1 MQVRKT
7 ALMQSAHVPSLGLRY
22 WFALCLASIFGANMG
37 DFFAHVLGLGHVRG
51 LPILAV
57 LFAAV
62 YFIER
67 RDRSRHEAYYWL
79 AIIVVRTAATN
90 LADLAASDMK
100 QPRLLVM
107 AILAVALAASMAAYR
122 LRSPAA
128 LRSLPA
134 GLPDTGPI
142 YWTCMLIA
150 GTLGTVL
157 GDYSA
162 ADAGLGLAKASVLLS
177 FVLGS
182 MFYLG
187 RYSLGAFL
195 FYWPVVVM
203 VRAAGTAVGD
213 FLASHRG
220 LGLGLPVSTAITGVA
235 FVAALIV
242 WKKTSATTN
251 TS

>member
-1 MQVRKT
+1 
-7 ALMQSAHVPSLGLRY
+7 MQSTHVPSLGLRY

-57 LFAAV
+57 AFALV

-67 RDRSRHEAYYWL
+67 RDKASHEAYYWL
-79 AIIVVRTAATN
+79 AIIIVRTAATN

-107 AILAVALAASMAAYR
+107 ALLAMALAGAMAVYR
-122 LRSPAA
+122 HKSRGALPRPA
-128 LRSLPA
+128 A
-134 GLPDTGPI
+134 GLPDTGSL

-157 GDYSA
+157 GDYA
-162 ADAGLGLAKASVLLS
+162 AVDAGLGLGNASLVLS
-177 FVLGS
+177 FVLGC

-187 RYSLGAFL
+187 RHALGTII

-213 FLASHRG
+213 FLASRHG
-220 LGLGLPVSTAITGVA
+220 LALGLPISTAATGLA
-235 FVAALIV
+235 FVVALIV
-242 WKKTSATTN
+242 WKRTRTTAIP
-251 TS
+251 S